1 MASLISGITAGSA
14 APQKV
19 LIEEVASSTDADADA
34 ASSKVLIEEV
44 KESTEA
50 DDGETKS
57 VAAAEAS
64 PAATSLPAK
73 HDRYT
78 FEFARAQ
85 PLESFLAQR
94 ENKELMQKWCVTL
107 VVPLPRLPLPL
118 RSSFVCLLCVS
129 HQPLCILAVVGP
141 WRHPFVTNQWR
152 LTSCDFVLP

>member
-1 MASLISGITAGSA
+1 MASLLSGITAGSA

-19 LIEEVASSTDADADA
+19 LIEEVASSTDADADT

-57 VAAAEAS
+57 VATAEAS

-107 VVPLPRLPLPL
+107 VVPLPRYSTL
-118 RSSFVCLLCVS
+118 RSS
-129 HQPLCILAVVGP
+129 
-141 WRHPFVTNQWR
+141 R
-152 LTSCDFVLP
+152 